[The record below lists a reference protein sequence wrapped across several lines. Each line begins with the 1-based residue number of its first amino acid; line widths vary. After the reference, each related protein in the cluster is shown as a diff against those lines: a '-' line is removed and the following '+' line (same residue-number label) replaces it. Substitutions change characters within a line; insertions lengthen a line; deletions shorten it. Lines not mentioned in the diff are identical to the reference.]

1 MNKIEFT
8 FAVDSDNKDHMLI
21 IGEMFLKLG
30 GAGEVAPVATE
41 KIKKAAKTEP
51 AKTEPAKTEP
61 AKTEPETELTIEAL
75 RAKGFSLAT
84 AKPAAKDA
92 IGNWLSSRG
101 IKGVPAIPKEMFN
114 EYNEFLNTL

>member
-41 KIKKAAKTEP
+41 KIKKA
-51 AKTEPAKTEP
+51 AKTEP